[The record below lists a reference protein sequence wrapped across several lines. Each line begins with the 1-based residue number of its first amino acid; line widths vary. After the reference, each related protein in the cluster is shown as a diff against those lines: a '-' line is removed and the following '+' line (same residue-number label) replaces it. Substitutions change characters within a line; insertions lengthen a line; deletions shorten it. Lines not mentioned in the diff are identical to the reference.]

1 MELSSEV
8 LLWLGAPVMKRS
20 GALTETNPVQS
31 LIDALEALRL
41 AKYLIVVVFTFS
53 IYDIVLTY
61 SREVQLIWGSRWTF
75 VRILFTIARYLVP
88 CILIM
93 NILFTFHPNLSAQ
106 ICRVEIRVMA
116 ASGIF
121 ANATMMCILLLRVWA
136 LWGRKLWMLTI
147 LLLVFAGSQL
157 PPALLIGKTIQK
169 LDVIDNPLPGLLT
182 GCVTTSS
189 SSASV
194 HWVQLFI
201 SSLAYESTLFL
212 LTVARAWSLNRR
224 GVGTP
229 IMTLLTRDGAW
240 YFLVVIVF
248 VGLTAA
254 GTLIPQ
260 TQMAALL
267 SQSFVAVISCT
278 CCRLLLRLRG
288 FYTPTDQSTRS
299 EGVTHSQQDGI
310 SMRRY
315 TSRRNEHIAPFPV
328 PSSPSFDHTFSKL
341 PV

>member
-88 CILIM
+88 CILIT
-93 NILFTFHPNLSAQ
+93 NILFTFHPNLSA
-106 ICRVEIRVMA
+106 
-116 ASGIF
+116 
-121 ANATMMCILLLRVWA
+121 
-136 LWGRKLWMLTI
+136 
-147 LLLVFAGSQL
+147 QL